1 MSDNPSG
8 PDLMTFARWLATKVD
23 SRGIA
28 DTATR
33 RPSASLVAAA
43 RRARDESRHLAED
56 LGTGRGLL
64 PAPIGEV
71 LLLLAAA
78 DESDAVL
85 PPELMTASGFRVT
98 LASELGVEPGAATLC
113 VLVRCPAGLM
123 DSIEGQIACLCRGAE
138 RFELGEFDS
147 EGKAIGTLPAAVDI
161 TLSDFSRGII
171 RLEVLQSN
179 PKGEHQ

>member
-1 MSDNPSG
+1 
-8 PDLMTFARWLATKVD
+8 
-23 SRGIA
+23 
-28 DTATR
+28 
-33 RPSASLVAAA
+33 
-43 RRARDESRHLAED
+43 
-56 LGTGRGLL
+56 
-64 PAPIGEV
+64 
-71 LLLLAAA
+71 
-78 DESDAVL
+78 
-85 PPELMTASGFRVT
+85 VT